1 MDSQPQPVKYTFVN
15 QQDQHPLGNSAKP
28 KVKKNQGPL
37 WTDDEAQL
45 LTDEVQKKLVNEDY
59 RWLDICDTMS
69 REMALRFGKVP
80 RKYTESSIKS
90 KYRIMKRRA
99 LDKSGNAS
107 KRQKKDAGKGLQSIK
122 QGAPNGSDADA
133 LPRGSENHLAYSI
146 DEQLQKEGSEMEGLE
161 FENQD
166 MEEATP
172 TLSPGTIYERS
183 KNPQVGFE
191 VVNSRIPTPRVPQH
205 FGQYT
210 SNEVYQAEH
219 GHTHSNGP
227 ALEVLDG
234 HHNQN
239 RTINSFPQD
248 GVYDS
253 PTSANTLR
261 SPNDEPLT
269 SPAEPFGLNSGLQEG
284 RDIRVPDHRV
294 WGMTEQTEEEFLQT
308 LEDLQ
313 KWQQAYLAEEN
324 ILGLN
329 PGLQEGCD
337 IRTADYR
344 VWGMIDQTEE
354 EFLQTLVELQQ
365 WQQAYLAEEDIFGE
379 NGEF

>member
-1 MDSQPQPVKYTFVN
+1 MDSQPQQAKYTFVN
-15 QQDQHPLGNSAKP
+15 QQSQHPLGNSAKP
-28 KVKKNQGPL
+28 KVKRNQGPL
-37 WTDDEAQL
+37 WTDNEAQL

-69 REMALRFGKVP
+69 REMALRLGKAS

-90 KYRIMKRRA
+90 KYRIMKRRG

-107 KRQKKDAGKGLQSIK
+107 KRQKKDAGKGLQSVK
-122 QGAPNGSDADA
+122 QGAPNASDADA

-146 DEQLQKEGSEMEGLE
+146 DEQLQKEGFEMEGLE

-166 MEEATP
+166 MEQATP

-183 KNPQVGFE
+183 ENPQVGFE
-191 VVNSRIPTPRVPQH
+191 VGNSRIPTPSVPQH

-219 GHTHSNGP
+219 GHTHSNGS

-239 RTINSFPQD
+239 HTINSFR
-248 GVYDS
+248 GHVYHS
-253 PTSANTLR
+253 PTPGNTLR
-261 SPNDEPLT
+261 SPNHEPVPSPTEPL
-269 SPAEPFGLNSGLQEG
+269 GLNPGLQEG
-284 RDIRVPDHRV
+284 CDIRTADHRV

-308 LEDLQ
+308 LEELQ

-324 ILGLN
+324 I
-329 PGLQEGCD
+329 
-337 IRTADYR
+337 
-344 VWGMIDQTEE
+344 
-354 EFLQTLVELQQ
+354 
-365 WQQAYLAEEDIFGE
+365 FGE